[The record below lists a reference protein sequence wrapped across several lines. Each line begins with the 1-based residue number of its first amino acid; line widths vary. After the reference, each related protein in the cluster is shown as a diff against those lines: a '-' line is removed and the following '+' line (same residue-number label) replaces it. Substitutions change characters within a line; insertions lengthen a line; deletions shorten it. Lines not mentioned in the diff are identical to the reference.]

1 MSQLSPLL
9 AVWSSINLEASED
22 AAAENIKDKVLPLL
36 HVGGDGAG
44 EPITSSTVLKKADI
58 EEILTNTE
66 PKSATAL
73 WIVALNSRYAAIERF
88 EPTQMFSLVEKLLA
102 DYTAAQAKLVPEAF
116 ATLVQTI
123 AAASNIIK
131 KPVLSLKPLLDAALG
146 FSILHNT
153 LSPAHA
159 LLVEQSL
166 RSKSYDHAL
175 TLLQYPLTTF
185 DGKLGVTYRDHLKY
199 HYYGAQILIALH
211 DYARAREF
219 LAIVYCAP
227 AMSYVASA
235 LQVAAYKKLI
245 LLDLVI
251 HGKRGLK
258 PKVVSDY
265 VDSVSRTIAQPYEF
279 LRSAFENGDAE
290 ILGYVWGQVN
300 SYIEK
305 DGNETLAVEVLTA
318 FRKHKIR
325 SLRKTFITVPLTY
338 VAERDLDIIGAG
350 PDTRTLI
357 FEMIENGELSA
368 SLSQNTADNSVILRF
383 IDSPLTDRDL
393 DGLQETL
400 DSVRQI
406 NEQIALADR
415 RVGMSREYL
424 TLKSQ
429 GPVAGYSAHMG
440 TEFDVVADD
449 EYFGS
454 KSGGEGGS
462 RDFSRR
468 MDVGTR
474 LRGLGAGQMEVE
486 GFNRSDSLLG
496 DDDESD

>member
-1 MSQLSPLL
+1 MIPDRL
-9 AVWSSINLEASED
+9 
-22 AAAENIKDKVLPLL
+22 
-36 HVGGDGAG
+36 
-44 EPITSSTVLKKADI
+44 TC
-58 EEILTNTE
+58 EI
-66 PKSATAL
+66 
-73 WIVALNSRYAAIERF
+73 
-88 EPTQMFSLVEKLLA
+88 Q
-102 DYTAAQAKLVPEAF
+102 
-116 ATLVQTI
+116 
-123 AAASNIIK
+123 
-131 KPVLSLKPLLDAALG
+131 PVLSLKPLLDAALG

-305 DGNETLAVEVLTA
+305 V
-318 FRKHKIR
+318 
-325 SLRKTFITVPLTY
+325 SS
-338 VAERDLDIIGAG
+338 
-350 PDTRTLI
+350 I
-357 FEMIENGELSA
+357 FL
-368 SLSQNTADNSVILRF
+368 F
-383 IDSPLTDRDL
+383 
-393 DGLQETL
+393 
-400 DSVRQI
+400 
-406 NEQIALADR
+406 
-415 RVGMSREYL
+415 
-424 TLKSQ
+424 
-429 GPVAGYSAHMG
+429 
-440 TEFDVVADD
+440 
-449 EYFGS
+449 
-454 KSGGEGGS
+454 
-462 RDFSRR
+462 
-468 MDVGTR
+468 
-474 LRGLGAGQMEVE
+474 
-486 GFNRSDSLLG
+486 LLG
-496 DDDESD
+496 GYGVLNFFCVIPGW